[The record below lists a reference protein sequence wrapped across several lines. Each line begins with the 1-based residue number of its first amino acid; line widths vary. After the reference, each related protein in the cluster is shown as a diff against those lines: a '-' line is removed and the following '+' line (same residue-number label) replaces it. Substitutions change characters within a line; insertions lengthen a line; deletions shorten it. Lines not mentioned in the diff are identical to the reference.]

1 MPCAVPVIGRILR
14 QICTNA
20 RAVVTK
26 RVKSGGRGGATS
38 NIDVNSMLLF
48 YEVVNAGSINQ
59 AAVVLKTP
67 KATISRKL
75 RRLEQHVGAVL
86 LKRGS
91 QKLSL
96 TSSGEALFQRC
107 ERILAEAQGARAA
120 VTEMQTQ
127 LSGQLKLAT
136 AFGLGPWINPALA
149 SFALEYP
156 NVELVVDETHRWVDV
171 SEEPYD
177 IVIHLGKIRN
187 ERIPVRRFAELRRG
201 LYASARYL
209 AGRPAPRAPAELLE
223 HSCIVLTQ
231 QLDDGLW
238 RVGESASSREVVVK
252 PHARVSDIVIA
263 HELAVAGV
271 GIAMLPHAICRR
283 DVADGKLVQLLNA
296 WRIPPLIPAA
306 TYLERRYL
314 PQRVRALLEFIA
326 AQFNHDPE

>member
-1 MPCAVPVIGRILR
+1 MVIK
-14 QICTNA
+14 
-20 RAVVTK
+20 RAI
-26 RVKSGGRGGATS
+26 SSDAPGPGPS

-48 YEVVNAGSINQ
+48 YEVVNTGSINQ
-59 AAVVLKTP
+59 AAVALKTP

-91 QKLSL
+91 QKLSM
-96 TSSGEALFQRC
+96 TSSGEALFQHC

-120 VTEMQTQ
+120 VAEIQTQ

-149 SFALEYP
+149 SFSLAYP
-156 NVELVVDETHRWVDV
+156 NVELVVDETHRWVDI

-177 IVIHLGKIRN
+177 IVVHLGKILN
-187 ERIPVRRFAELRRG
+187 ERVPVRRFAELRRG
-201 LYASARYL
+201 LYASPRYL
-209 AGRPAPRAPAELLE
+209 SGRPAPRAPVELLE

-238 RVGESASSREVVVK
+238 RVGEPASSREVVVK
-252 PHARVSDIVIA
+252 PHVRLSDIIIA

-283 DVADGKLVQLLNA
+283 DIAEGRLVQILNA

-314 PQRVRALLEFIA
+314 PQRVRALLELIA
-326 AQFNHDPE
+326 AQFNEEPG

>member
-1 MPCAVPVIGRILR
+1 MK
-14 QICTNA
+14 
-20 RAVVTK
+20 RAVQ
-26 RVKSGGRGGATS
+26 SDNAGAEPS

-48 YEVVNAGSINQ
+48 YEVVNTGSINQ
-59 AAVVLKTP
+59 ASLALKTP
-67 KATISRKL
+67 KATISRRL

-86 LKRGS
+86 LKRGP

-96 TSSGEALFQRC
+96 TSSGEALYQHC
-107 ERILAEAQGARAA
+107 EKILAQAQGARAA
-120 VTEMQTQ
+120 VAEMQTQ
-127 LSGQLKLAT
+127 LSGQLKIAT

-177 IVIHLGKIRN
+177 IVVHLGKIRN
-187 ERIPVRRFAELRRG
+187 ERLPVRRFAELSRG
-201 LYASARYL
+201 LYASPRYL
-209 AGRPAPRAPAELLE
+209 ADRPPPRTPMDLLT

-238 RVGESASSREVVVK
+238 RVSESAGAREVIIK

-263 HELAVAGV
+263 HELATAGV
-271 GIAMLPHAICRR
+271 GVAILPHAICRR
-283 DVADGKLVQLLNA
+283 DVAEGKLVQLSST

-306 TYLERRYL
+306 TYLERRYV
-314 PQRVRALLEFIA
+314 PTRIRALLELIA
-326 AQFNHDPE
+326 AQFNQEPR

>member
-1 MPCAVPVIGRILR
+1 MVMK
-14 QICTNA
+14 
-20 RAVVTK
+20 RA
-26 RVKSGGRGGATS
+26 KSSDGSRPGPS

-48 YEVVNAGSINQ
+48 YEVVNTGSINQ
-59 AAVVLKTP
+59 AAVALKTP

-91 QKLSL
+91 QKLSM
-96 TSSGEALFQRC
+96 TSSGEALFQHC

-127 LSGQLKLAT
+127 LSGQIKMAT

-177 IVIHLGKIRN
+177 VVVHLGKIRN
-187 ERIPVRRFAELRRG
+187 ERIPVRRFTELRRG
-201 LYASARYL
+201 LYASPRYIAR
-209 AGRPAPRAPAELLE
+209 RPAPRAPAGLLD

-238 RVGESASSREVVVK
+238 RVGEPASSLEVVVK
-252 PHARVSDIVIA
+252 PHVRVSDIVIA

-283 DVADGKLVQLLNA
+283 DVADGSLVQLLNA

-306 TYLERRYL
+306 SYLERRYL
-314 PQRVRALLEFIA
+314 PHRVRALLELIA
-326 AQFNHDPE
+326 TQFNHDPE